1 MVCIR
6 RFIAVVASLG
16 VSFAMCASAPRAQ
29 AQTPP
34 AAPSGAPGA
43 AAKSLGTV
51 KTVTVDSVTL
61 TTDSGS
67 DVNVLF
73 PQAAT
78 MVRTAPGHKDLQ
90 GATAVQLQE
99 VKAGDRML
107 VRGKLADDGHSIVA
121 ASAIVMKKEDIAE
134 KQEREQENWRQR
146 GMNGVVKAVDPASGI
161 ITVSTGSL
169 AAKAIAVHVSKDT
182 ILRRYSPDSVKFDDA
197 KPGSLD
203 QVQPGDQLRARGNR
217 SADGSDFTA
226 EEIVSGAFRNIA
238 GTVASTDAS
247 NHSVTVTDLLSKK
260 PVTVRITPDS
270 QLRKLPPMMAQMI
283 AARLKGAA
291 PGGASAAA
299 GSGGASPTNAGETE
313 SNGARPG
320 WNRPGSGGSGSAGSA
335 SGQGAGRP
343 GGGSRSG
350 GQGDFQ
356 QMLSHMPEVAL
367 SDLQK
372 GDAVV
377 IVTTEGGATS
387 DPTAITLLTGVEPIL
402 SASPND
408 NRAAMALSPWS
419 FGAPSGDTGP

>member
-1 MVCIR
+1 
-6 RFIAVVASLG
+6 
-16 VSFAMCASAPRAQ
+16 
-29 AQTPP
+29 
-34 AAPSGAPGA
+34 
-43 AAKSLGTV
+43 
-51 KTVTVDSVTL
+51 
-61 TTDSGS
+61 
-67 DVNVLF
+67 
-73 PQAAT
+73 

-90 GATAVQLQE
+90 GATPVQLQE

-134 KQEREQENWRQR
+134 KQEREQEEWRQR
-146 GMNGVVKAVDPASGI
+146 GMNGVVTAVDPASGI

-182 ILRRYSPDSVKFDDA
+182 VLRRYSPDSVKFDDA
-197 KPGSLD
+197 KPGSID
-203 QVQPGDQLRARGNR
+203 QIQPGDQLRARGNR
-217 SADGSDFTA
+217 SADGADFTA

-247 NHSVTVTDLLSKK
+247 NRSVTVTDLLSKK
-260 PVTVRITPDS
+260 PITVRITPDS
-270 QLRKLPPMMAQMI
+270 QLRKLPPVMAQMI

-299 GSGGASPTNAGETE
+299 GPGGASPTNAGPTQ

-320 WNRPGSGGSGSAGSA
+320 WNGPGSGGSGSGGSGSGGSA
-335 SGQGAGRP
+335 SWQGAGRP
-343 GGGSRSG
+343 GAGSRSG

-356 QMLSHMPEVAL
+356 QMLSRMPEVAL

-377 IVTTEGGATS
+377 IVTTEGGVTS
-387 DPTAITLLTGVEPIL
+387 EPTAITLLTGVEPIL

>member
-1 MVCIR
+1 
-6 RFIAVVASLG
+6 
-16 VSFAMCASAPRAQ
+16 
-29 AQTPP
+29 
-34 AAPSGAPGA
+34 
-43 AAKSLGTV
+43 
-51 KTVTVDSVTL
+51 
-61 TTDSGS
+61 
-67 DVNVLF
+67 
-73 PQAAT
+73 
-78 MVRTAPGHKDLQ
+78 
-90 GATAVQLQE
+90 

>member
-1 MVCIR
+1 MAHTIFCIR
-6 RFIAVVASLG
+6 RFVTVVAAWG
-16 VSFAMCASAPRAQ
+16 VWFLLCASAPRAQ

-34 AAPSGAPGA
+34 AAQSGAPGA
-43 AAKSLGTV
+43 TAKSLGTV
-51 KTVTVDSVTL
+51 KNVSGDSVTL

-67 DVNVLF
+67 DVNVLI

-90 GATAVQLQE
+90 GATPVQLQE
-99 VKAGDRML
+99 VRAGDRML

-134 KQEREQENWRQR
+134 KQEREQEDWRQR
-146 GMNGVVKAVDPASGI
+146 GMNGVVKAVDPASAV
-161 ITVSTGSL
+161 ITISTGSL
-169 AAKAIAVHVSKDT
+169 AAKSIAVHVAKDT
-182 ILRRYSPDSVKFDDA
+182 VLRRYSPDSVKFDDA

-203 QVQPGDQLRARGNR
+203 QIRPGDQLRARGNR

-247 NHSVTVTDLLSKK
+247 NHSLTVTDLLSKK
-260 PVTVRITPDS
+260 AVTVRVTADS
-270 QLRKLPPMMAQMI
+270 QLRKLPPLMAQMI

-291 PGGASAAA
+291 PGGGPAAA
-299 GSGGASPTNAGETE
+299 GPGAQSPTNASAPE

-320 WNRPGSGGSGSAGSA
+320 WNGPGSGGSGSG
-335 SGQGAGRP
+335 GQGAGRP

-356 QMLSHMPEVAL
+356 QMLARMPEVAL

-377 IVTTEGGATS
+377 IVTTAGGATS

-419 FGAPSGDTGP
+419 FGAPTGDAGP